1 MQIERVAIAPHK
13 EVYQPGDVINIS
25 VYFQTQFVGQLEVG
39 LVPSDHPGEAD
50 FRATTFAKSSNTLYE
65 GQVYI
70 WEVDIG
76 ACRLRARLAPVKGKP
91 ELIWIGDQI
100 LEVRPLVPI
109 KGRN

>member
-1 MQIERVAIAPHK
+1 MQIERVVLTPHK
-13 EVYQPGDVINIS
+13 EVYNPGDVINIS
-25 VYFQTQFVGQLEVG
+25 VYLHEPFVGQLEVG
-39 LVPSDHPGEAD
+39 LVPRNHPEEAG

-76 ACRLRARLAPVKGKP
+76 TCRLRARFVPVKGKP
-91 ELIWIGDQI
+91 ALIWVGDQI

-109 KGRN
+109 KR